1 METNPASGNFIVT
14 THYTTQWKIL
24 VKSAKR
30 LKMYIP
36 RGCPFKNYTLFDL
49 LEDKYVFMDFR
60 QRAKIFNFRF
70 CKANTQQ
77 GRKSRYIWRY
87 GHKVIGNVV
96 NFYNSQRRETAQCLV
111 YYIFA

>member
-1 METNPASGNFIVT
+1 
-14 THYTTQWKIL
+14 
-24 VKSAKR
+24 
-30 LKMYIP
+30 MYIP

-49 LEDKYVFMDFR
+49 LEDWINMYSWILDKGQKYSISDFVKQIR
-60 QRAKIFNFRF
+60 SRDD
-70 CKANTQQ
+70 KAD
-77 GRKSRYIWRY
+77 IWRY